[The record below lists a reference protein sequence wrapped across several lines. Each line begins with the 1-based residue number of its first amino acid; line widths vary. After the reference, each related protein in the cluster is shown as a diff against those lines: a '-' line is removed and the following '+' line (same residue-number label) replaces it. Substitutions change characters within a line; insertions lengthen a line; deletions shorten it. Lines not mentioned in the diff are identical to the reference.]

1 MRNPKILVLER
12 DPDLANQVR
21 SVAGELRPRPEVVPC
36 ERPGQV
42 GDMLTDDGP
51 FDVLLAGPS
60 LGTKSGLSRLQII
73 HDEMPTMSVVLAF
86 AQRPDAQLRDIVRTG
101 AIDLLHLP
109 VADRLLRET
118 LERAVS
124 LSRPAASA
132 TAASSSAPSAAH
144 GHAASMFTI
153 ASATGGCGKTF
164 FATNLAYFLQH
175 HTNKK
180 ICIIDLDL
188 QFGEVSTALRLRPR
202 YSIADLLSRDEED
215 GDLAGH
221 LDEYMV
227 RHDTGVYVLPAP
239 KDPTDADRIHPTDV
253 TKVLEAARSKFDY
266 VVVDTPAQL
275 SEVVLAAFDLSNSLY
290 VMATMD
296 LPSVRNMGVFLNT
309 LDKLKI
315 PSDNINLILNKAEK
329 DVGIDVDQITKLFP
343 QGFQAVLP
351 YAREVS
357 KSVNVGTPILAF
369 SPTSDISKR
378 LATGLLPVLPET
390 SALRLPV
397 DSSAGKERGGRLARL
412 FRPIFRP
419 TES

>member
-12 DPDLANQVR
+12 DPDLASQVR
-21 SVAGELRPRPEVVPC
+21 GVAGELRPRPEVVPC

-42 GDMLTDDGP
+42 GDLLTEEGP

-60 LGTKSGLSRLQII
+60 LGTRTGLSRLQVIR
-73 HDEMPTMSVVLAF
+73 DELPSMSMVLAF
-86 AQRPDAQLRDIVRTG
+86 SQRPDAQLRDIVRTG
-101 AIDLLHLP
+101 ACDLLQMP
-109 VADRLLRET
+109 VADKAMRET
-118 LERAVS
+118 IERAIS
-124 LSRPAASA
+124 LSRPVPAPAPVAAPVGDMPQA
-132 TAASSSAPSAAH
+132 GTV
-144 GHAASMFTI
+144 FTI

-175 HTNKK
+175 HTGKRT
-180 ICIIDLDL
+180 CIIDLDL

-202 YSIADLLSRDEED
+202 YSIADLLAREEEG
-215 GDLAGH
+215 GDLAGQ
-221 LDEYMV
+221 LSEFMV
-227 RHDTGVYVLPAP
+227 THDTGVHVLPAP

-253 TKVLEAARSKFDY
+253 TKVLEVARQQYDY

-275 SEVVLAAFDLSNSLY
+275 SEVVLAAFDLSNALY

-315 PSDNINLILNKAEK
+315 PSDNINLILNKAER
-329 DVGIDVDQITKLFP
+329 DIGIDVDQITKLFP
-343 QGFQAVLP
+343 QGFKAVLP

-369 SPTSDISKR
+369 SPTVEISKR
-378 LATGLLPVLPET
+378 LQAGLVPLLPEENRAQLAVH
-390 SALRLPV
+390 ANDARKR
-397 DSSAGKERGGRLARL
+397 SSIFARM
-412 FRPIFRP
+412 FRPILHP

>member
-12 DPDLANQVR
+12 DPDLLSQVR
-21 SVAGELRPRPEVVPC
+21 GVAGELRPRPEVVPC
-36 ERPGQV
+36 DRVGQV
-42 GDMLTDDGP
+42 GDLLTDDGP
-51 FDVLLAGPS
+51 FDVLVAGPS
-60 LGTKSGLSRLQII
+60 LATKTGLGRLQVI
-73 HDEMPTMSVVLAF
+73 HDELPTMSLVLAF
-86 AQRPDAQLRDIVRTG
+86 SQRPEAQLRDIVRTG
-101 AIDLLHLP
+101 ALDLLQLP
-109 VADRLLRET
+109 VTDKGMRET
-118 LERAVS
+118 LERAIS
-124 LSRPAASA
+124 LSRPA
-132 TAASSSAPSAAH
+132 TMAAAAVGPSAAPANS
-144 GHAASMFTI
+144 GTVFTI

-175 HTNKK
+175 HTAKRT
-180 ICIIDLDL
+180 CVVDLDL

-202 YSIADLLSRDEED
+202 YSIADLLAREEED

-221 LDEYMV
+221 LEEYV
-227 RHDTGVYVLPAP
+227 VTHETGFAVLPAP
-239 KDPTDADRIHPTDV
+239 KDPTDADRIHPVDV
-253 TKVLEAARSKFDY
+253 TRVIEAARSKWDY

-315 PSDNINLILNKAEK
+315 PSDNVNLILNKAER
-329 DVGIDVDQITKLFP
+329 DIGIDVEQITKLFP
-343 QGFQAVLP
+343 QGFKAVLP

-369 SPTSDISKR
+369 APTAEISKR
-378 LATGLLPVLPET
+378 LNAGLQPLLPAE
-390 SALRLPV
+390 SRALVPV
-397 DSSAGKERGGRLARL
+397 ESGERKRGFFGRM
-412 FRPIFRP
+412 FRPILHP